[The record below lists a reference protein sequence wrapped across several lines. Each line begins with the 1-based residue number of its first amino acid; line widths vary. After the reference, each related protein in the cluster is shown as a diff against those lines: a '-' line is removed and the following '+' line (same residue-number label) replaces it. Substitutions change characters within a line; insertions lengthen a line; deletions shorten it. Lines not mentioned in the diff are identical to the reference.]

1 MPGAKIFEVEK
12 NSFTT
17 SLISVLLV
25 NAILGGCG
33 PAPQGG
39 GTPKMRLPLSIMTK
53 TKSMDQ
59 VWGPNSTT
67 PFHSLFDF
75 LVPPLLNKLVFC
87 QAPPNE
93 DQAKFCKFQTDC
105 DEDIFAEDDLDLVD
119 SFPELKVASGV
130 HLKGIYL

>member
-12 NSFTT
+12 NSFTA

-75 LVPPLLNKLVFC
+75 LVPPLLKL
-87 QAPPNE
+87 NE
-93 DQAKFCKFQTDC
+93 FSYY
-105 DEDIFAEDDLDLVD
+105 FATIRRGEFVR
-119 SFPELKVASGV
+119 KVVIMCNFIA
-130 HLKGIYL
+130 GICIRRI